1 MQIHSTSYYGS
12 CLWDL
17 AGEKAKQV
25 YSAWTQSIKLIWGCP
40 LWTRTHFVQQMLC
53 CGNTSAKVDIL
64 SRYAKFF
71 HSLRFS
77 ASKEV
82 QVLCRYV
89 ARDVQTV
96 TGKNLQ
102 LLKDITGMDPWTTS
116 NGRLKEA
123 LVGAELVE
131 VPERDRWRLPYL
143 GSLLAQRGEANYSA
157 MEEDVTRLG
166 QLISSLVTN

>member
-1 MQIHSTSYYGS
+1 MIR
-12 CLWDL
+12 L
-17 AGEKAKQV
+17 
-25 YSAWTQSIKLIWGCP
+25 
-40 LWTRTHFVQQMLC
+40 
-53 CGNTSAKVDIL
+53 
-64 SRYAKFF
+64 F

-96 TGKNLQ
+96 TGKNLK